1 MSRPELSKVTTA
13 AALTAAL
20 IAAIEAAGEA
30 GLSRDDV
37 KASIEYVTSLLED

>member
-1 MSRPELSKVTTA
+1 MSKPELTKVTTA

-20 IAAIEAAGEA
+20 VAAIEAAGQA

-37 KASIEYVTSLLED
+37 KATIEYVTSLLED